1 MLELSRG
8 CPSSLQLPAVP
19 TTPLLLFFACLA
31 SWGLEFVLSGFDG
44 PKFTDFISCYKLTS
58 EMCCLIYLIF
68 FSKISSAV
76 PFPNSD
82 TLRLTGRK
90 EKQSLSFTLILSD
103 SQMIRPSVWIWGQVP
118 ESDCES

>member
-1 MLELSRG
+1 MCWSDLSY
-8 CPSSLQLPAVP
+8 
-19 TTPLLLFFACLA
+19 FF
-31 SWGLEFVLSGFDG
+31 F
-44 PKFTDFISCYKLTS
+44 
-58 EMCCLIYLIF
+58 
-68 FSKISSAV
+68 KISSEV

-82 TLRLTGRK
+82 TLSLTGRK